1 VMSEFFTFKK
11 KQPREPRI
19 SDENTLYGEGWVA
32 RHTGDRYT
40 LGWDG
45 GELATK
51 AVEVEISKAE
61 FERLRTDPES
71 FVEIRFEHDP
81 YR

>member
-1 VMSEFFTFKK
+1 MMSEFFTFKK
-11 KQPREPRI
+11 KPPRKPRI
-19 SDENTLYGEGWVA
+19 SDENNLYGEGWA
-32 RHTGDRYT
+32 AHHTSDRYT

-51 AVEVEISKAE
+51 MLEVEISKEE

-71 FVEIRFEHDP
+71 FYEIRFEHDP
-81 YR
+81 NR